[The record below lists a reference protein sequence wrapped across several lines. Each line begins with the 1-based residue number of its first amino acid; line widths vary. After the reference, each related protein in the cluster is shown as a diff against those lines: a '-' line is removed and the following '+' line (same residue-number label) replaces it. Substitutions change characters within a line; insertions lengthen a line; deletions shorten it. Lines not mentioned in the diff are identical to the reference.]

1 MMSPRFRLLVVVC
14 VFFLSGA
21 AAAFALVDTGMN
33 LAKWSGYLLFLGI
46 GLYLFSAPLLG
57 QKTYLG
63 GAIVTPTDH
72 LVLRVFTSAIGA
84 SAIALA
90 IYFFFA

>member
-1 MMSPRFRLLVVVC
+1 MSPRFRLLVVLC
-14 VFFLSGA
+14 VFLLSST

-33 LAKWSGYLLFLGI
+33 LAKWSGYLSFLAI

-72 LVLRVFTSAIGA
+72 LALRVSVSAIGA

-90 IYFFFA
+90 IYFLLS